1 MFYRVLAFL
10 LLSTWIRHCTCS
22 RVYGVRTVIMVVVQA
37 DMDELDS
44 DLRAEVD
51 TEEKEVNDK
60 LAQAMDQVRFTLH

>member
-1 MFYRVLAFL
+1 
-10 LLSTWIRHCTCS
+10 
-22 RVYGVRTVIMVVVQA
+22 MVVVQA